1 MKLSVIEKVDV
12 SAAVR
17 HGSSFPARTSAD
29 FGLPCEGAGQTMG
42 PLSRRATT
50 KSRRVVGAP

>member
-1 MKLSVIEKVDV
+1 MH